1 MFDIVIQPSIIEFD
15 GTNILLACLAGH
27 LTIFAFGYPYIYRAI
42 SNLSNI
48 SNILTERIKNNI
60 WRNLYSKFIVCSFV
74 INLFSLLKPNSE
86 IISIILC
93 VFLFLHIIYVMK
105 LYKIIENVA
114 IKPFEIV
121 INKNINET
129 NFKITKPKELEND
142 IILVI
147 DLICYTEK
155 NSFNEPNL
163 HEYFSWLI
171 NVSFFNFKKYDLSNF
186 DYFFGVL
193 PQDQK
198 ILYFTLFKLQWL
210 NQWAVNEKKITTLDY
225 IDNAYSWLLEYGM
238 DHPKGFNDKAYPI
251 LKTIN
256 NIEEL
261 KKEYIEISDNTRRAT
276 IKKHCDLVKRIQNKL
291 LEQIEQISLY
301 RINNNF
307 ISSGEINF
315 FVELLYFILS
325 RAVIEKQD
333 VKYEPCFSIIAS
345 IINNNVLDKHYQEII
360 ERIKKHHDYFYG
372 KDTIYGDI
380 CGFHINVMAYLIFK
394 NQYQTLKS
402 YMYYEEPSERVSQHT
417 RPQIPNSINN
427 ILWNFMGH
435 CSVFYNTQTFSANT
449 SSYRYKFYVLFLLL
463 MYSKNFADKNKE
475 KLSKFK
481 KDDWR
486 YESTEKDIVYHSK
499 CTIDFKNMNFDILMS
514 YLSIEDYKKYLED
527 FKKETELLNL
537 FDFNNE
543 DEQFIVEVLD
553 DTIKQVKHAQTN
565 LLKCRFKNTAL
576 KEFSLP
582 KQKEI
587 GVKNLNELINAKI
600 HAVFESIQ
608 TVTFSCNDDDLESH
622 SLNLY
627 DKIHSK
633 KRILSGGYQYL
644 FNNEPMDDFYRRMF
658 NLLIDNCQNLSSI
671 DNIPTDIE
679 NYEILSNFKYR
690 SYFEKFGLDKTN
702 IKVEKTIVNGVETDD
717 FEHADV
723 CSLKINNKDI
733 KVSKY
738 NKIFDSS
745 SINDTHSHVIILF
758 NPEKISVKV
767 GEGQPIQ
774 YNDLKGGKVQI
785 IDNTVITINI
795 PEDKKL
801 GYYIIK
807 HTNL

>member
-1 MFDIVIQPSIIEFD
+1 MFDFILHITPEKID
-15 GTNILLACLAGH
+15 KANILLTCFAGN

-42 SNLSNI
+42 NNLDKI
-48 SNILTERIKNNI
+48 SPILVQRIKNKKLHCYYTCFLIICFIYGALSLIWYQNI
-60 WRNLYSKFIVCSFV
+60 IFSIVAV
-74 INLFSLLKPNSE
+74 
-86 IISIILC
+86 
-93 VFLFLHIIYVMK
+93 LFLLMHIFYVMF
-105 LYKIIENVA
+105 LYYIIEDTI
-114 IKPFEIV
+114 IKPFKIV
-121 INKNINET
+121 INKNISKSD
-129 NFKITKPKELEND
+129 FKIKKPKELEND
-142 IILVI
+142 IILAI
-147 DLICYTEK
+147 DLICYAEK

-171 NVSFFNFKKYDLSNF
+171 NITFLKFKNYNIAKF
-186 DYFFGVL
+186 DYFWGVL
-193 PQDQK
+193 PEDQEA
-198 ILYFTLFKLQWL
+198 LYSTLFKIQWL
-210 NQWAVNEKKITTLDY
+210 NQWAAREKKIATLDY
-225 IDNAYSWLLEYGM
+225 IDNVYSWLFEYGSV
-238 DHPKGFNDKAYPI
+238 HPKGFKDEVYPI
-251 LKTIN
+251 LKTIKN
-256 NIEEL
+256 IDELKEEYGKISNSIEKVNIEKQCEFL
-261 KKEYIEISDNTRRAT
+261 KRVQSEI
-276 IKKHCDLVKRIQNKL
+276 
-291 LEQIEQISLY
+291 LEQRKQISLY
-301 RINNNF
+301 RINNKFLSNN
-307 ISSGEINF
+307 EIYY

-325 RAVIEKQD
+325 RTIVGKQNT
-333 VKYEPCFSIIAS
+333 KYEPCFGIISAM
-345 IINNNVLDKHYQEII
+345 IDNDIFDKYYQKII

-372 KDTIYGDI
+372 KETIYGDI
-380 CGFHINVMAYLIFK
+380 CGFHINIMAYLIFK
-394 NQYQTLKS
+394 NQYQILKS
-402 YMYYEEPSERVSQHT
+402 YMCYEEPSERVSQHT

-427 ILWNFMGH
+427 ILWNFLGH
-435 CSVFYNTQTFSANT
+435 CSVFSNTQTFAANT
-449 SSYRYKFYVLFLLL
+449 SSYRYKFYILFLLL
-463 MYSKNFADKNKE
+463 MYSKNFADKNKQF
-475 KLSKFK
+475 LSKLK

-486 YESTEKDIVYHSK
+486 YKSTKDDIDYHSK
-499 CTIDFKNMNFDILMS
+499 CSIDFKNMPFDILMS
-514 YLSIEDYKKYLED
+514 YLSIEDYKKYLGD

-658 NLLIDNCQNLSSI
+658 NLLIDNCQKLSSI
-671 DNIPTDIE
+671 DNIPTDVE

-702 IKVEKTIVNGVETDD
+702 IRVKKAIVNGVETDD

-733 KVSKY
+733 KVSEY
-738 NKIFDSS
+738 NKNFDTL
-745 SINDTHSHVIILF
+745 SINETNSHAIILF

-795 PEDKKL
+795 PKDKKL

>member
-1 MFDIVIQPSIIEFD
+1 MFDFILHITPEKID
-15 GTNILLACLAGH
+15 KANILLTCFAGN

-42 SNLSNI
+42 SNLDKI
-48 SNILTERIKNNI
+48 STILVKRIKNNKFYCYYTCFLIICFIYNGLSLI
-60 WRNLYSKFIVCSFV
+60 WHQNI
-74 INLFSLLKPNSE
+74 IFS
-86 IISIILC
+86 
-93 VFLFLHIIYVMK
+93 VVAVLFLLMHIFYVMF
-105 LYKIIENVA
+105 LYYIIESA
-114 IKPFEIV
+114 IIKPFKIV
-121 INKNINET
+121 INKNISESD
-129 NFKITKPKELEND
+129 FKIKKLKELEND

-171 NVSFFNFKKYDLSNF
+171 NVSFFNFKKYDLANF

-225 IDNAYSWLLEYGM
+225 IDDAYSWLLEYGM
-238 DHPKGFNDKAYPI
+238 DHSKGFNDKAYPI
-251 LKTIN
+251 LKTIK

-276 IKKHCDLVKRIQNKL
+276 IKKHCDMVKRIQNKL

-325 RAVIEKQD
+325 RVVIEKQD

-372 KDTIYGDI
+372 KKTIYGDI

-427 ILWNFMGH
+427 ILWTFMGH
-435 CSVFYNTQTFSANT
+435 CSVFCNTQSFSANT

-475 KLSKFK
+475 QLSKFK

-514 YLSIEDYKKYLED
+514 YLSIKDYKKYLED

-543 DEQFIVEVLD
+543 DEQFIVKVLD

-565 LLKCRFKNTAL
+565 LLKCRFKNTAS

-582 KQKEI
+582 KQKET
-587 GVKNLNELINAKI
+587 GVKNLNELINIKI
-600 HAVFESIQ
+600 HTVFESIQ
-608 TVTFSCNDDDLESH
+608 TITFSCNDDDLESH
-622 SLNLY
+622 HLNLY

-633 KRILSGGYQYL
+633 KQILSGGYQYL

-658 NLLIDNCQNLSSI
+658 NLLIDNCQKLSSI

-679 NYEILSNFKYR
+679 NYEILFNFKYR

-738 NKIFDSS
+738 NKFFDSL
-745 SINDTHSHVIILF
+745 SINETNSHAIILF

-774 YNDLKGGKVQI
+774 YNDLKGGKVEI
-785 IDNTVITINI
+785 IDNTIITIKI

-801 GYYIIK
+801 GYYITK
-807 HTNL
+807 HTDL